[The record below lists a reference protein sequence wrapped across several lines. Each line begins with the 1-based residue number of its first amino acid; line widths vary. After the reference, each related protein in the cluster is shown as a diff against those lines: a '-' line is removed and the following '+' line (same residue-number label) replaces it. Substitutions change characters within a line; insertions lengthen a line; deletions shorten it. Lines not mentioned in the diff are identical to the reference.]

1 MWRYLVWSG
10 QKEISSLI
18 EAGENVLTAQLLL
31 LEVCVLFWVWYLGA
45 ISSSWATE
53 CVTRNHVA
61 ENRWVEHLLP
71 ISVFHVSVYAL
82 LLQTVD

>member
-1 MWRYLVWSG
+1 MTL
-10 QKEISSLI
+10 SSVKWTEGDIQPYRSRRECPDGTVTLTGGLC
-18 EAGENVLTAQLLL
+18 ALLGVVLR
-31 LEVCVLFWVWYLGA
+31 CNFFFMGD
-45 ISSSWATE
+45 

-82 LLQTVD
+82 LLRTVD